1 LILQGLDTRKDP
13 IMNTAPTAAVQ
24 GMPYIEHVNLTVTD
38 LDTVTHFLTTALPH
52 WRVRG
57 NGSMD
62 WYGKHVSWRHVGDD
76 RFYLALQGGGVGAS
90 PHWQSH
96 ERGVK
101 HIGLVVPSIDAA
113 IARLAAAGF
122 ALDHMGGSDA
132 MRRSAYVMAGDEL
145 QFEFVE
151 YATEDTSSR
160 NLYAPTR
167 A

>member
-1 LILQGLDTRKDP
+1 
-13 IMNTAPTAAVQ
+13 MNTAPTAAVQ